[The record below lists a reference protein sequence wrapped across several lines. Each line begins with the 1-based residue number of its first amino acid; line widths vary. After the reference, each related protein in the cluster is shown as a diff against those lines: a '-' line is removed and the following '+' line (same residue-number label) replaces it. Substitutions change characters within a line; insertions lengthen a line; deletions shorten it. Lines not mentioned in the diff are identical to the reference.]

1 MVLARQMAGQLLT
14 ALGVWVGVVA
24 LISIAGVVILRDTGY
39 AFTTGLHRFAIV
51 FGNCLLFVLVLDL
64 LLCLLPFSPLGDAP
78 LYAMIS
84 KMLAIAFAG
93 APVFFAVLG
102 AISLAN
108 RGNPWEYLPGGPP
121 FALREFA
128 RKYPQLRVETLGFGG
143 TTVTVSNGTTGVIL
157 DESELGEA
165 DMKWKEGC
173 DRGEPERLGG
183 PPPYPG
189 AKCLARL
196 EIRAPDY
203 GAAADDEDDKDDDND
218 DNYVPPP
225 ESCTTKY
232 VYSVGWVST
241 AKVLE
246 FYRAWAKRLGQDPNI
261 YSTRSPSMEVL
272 ADGRTWVISILGT
285 KGGTVHDVYLE
296 YKETQPPAGRP
307 P

>member
-1 MVLARQMAGQLLT
+1 
-14 ALGVWVGVVA
+14 
-24 LISIAGVVILRDTGY
+24 VI
-39 AFTTGLHRFAIV
+39 
-51 FGNCLLFVLVLDL
+51 
-64 LLCLLPFSPLGDAP
+64 
-78 LYAMIS
+78 
-84 KMLAIAFAG
+84 
-93 APVFFAVLG
+93 FAVLG

-108 RGNPWEYLPGGPP
+108 RGNPWQYLPGGPP

-128 RKYPQLRVETLGFGG
+128 RKHPHLRIETLGFGG
-143 TTVTVSNGTTGVIL
+143 TAVTVTKGTTGVAFA
-157 DESELGEA
+157 EWELSDAE
-165 DMKWKEGC
+165 MKWTEGC

-203 GAAADDEDDKDDDND
+203 SAAANDEGDLDDEND

-241 AKVLE
+241 SKVLE
-246 FYRAWAKRLGQDPNI
+246 FYRAWAKRLDQAPNI

-272 ADGRTWVISILGT
+272 AGGRTWLVSILGT
-285 KGGTVHDVYLE
+285 KGGTVHDVFLE
-296 YKETQPPAGRP
+296 SKETQPPAGRHP
-307 P
+307 